1 MPFPLFI
8 YFLYCFFK
16 MMKMFLRLSVLVCF
30 FFLNT
35 VVAQRRPIKIVE
47 KEIPNRIA
55 LYAVNENEQDFDV
68 KITISGTNFRQSRA
82 RPRFVRVP
90 ATSKVHLK
98 TIVLVR
104 GKEPNYTYQLEVN
117 DSLSNRALKK
127 EYELIKV
134 RPARPLVVYLT
145 PNCETC
151 DSLLVSL
158 DQSKYIYDLHNL
170 AEKPEIKDQLQMVFG
185 EGKPI
190 DSIRTPIVN
199 VGGKLYTDI
208 DKYEQIL
215 EALQKE

>member
-1 MPFPLFI
+1 
-8 YFLYCFFK
+8 
-16 MMKMFLRLSVLVCF
+16 MKMLQKLLVLICFLL
-30 FFLNT
+30 LNT
-35 VVAQRRPIKIVE
+35 AVSQQRPIKIVE

-82 RPRFVRVP
+82 RPRFIRVP

-98 TIVLVR
+98 TIVLIR
-104 GKEPNYTYQLEVN
+104 GKVPSYTYQLEVN

-134 RPARPLVVYLT
+134 RPIKPLVVYLT
-145 PNCETC
+145 PNCESC
-151 DSLLVSL
+151 DTLIVSL
-158 DQSKYIYDLHNL
+158 DQSKYIYDIHNL
-170 AEKPEIKDQLQMVFG
+170 AEKSEIKDQLQMVFG
-185 EGKPI
+185 QDTPI

-215 EALQKE
+215 EILEKE